1 MKKALSLILIFAL
14 SISLVA
20 CTSENADLYSA
31 FNKMQ
36 DIKTVETKMDMNFEL
51 QAEGLGEMEAM
62 IFNMVA
68 EVVNGMEFSM
78 EGKSVGNEDN
88 TAAKAE
94 VEMDMKVMGMEIPLK
109 VWLDVDLETSEM
121 EYVIDMPSK
130 EVLDMMGLNSSPE
143 IAKLFVGK
151 KYITYDLLEMMKMME
166 VQADTEVEE
175 VEEIDFEEIIAFQ
188 EEFQPK
194 MIEFMEKIQD
204 GFEFDLEIVKLKET
218 KKVDGKQ
225 TKIYELNLNDESFKK
240 VTRKMVNYILQE
252 EEARAFA
259 VEFLDGYFKLMQK
272 TGSMQGI
279 SQQELK
285 GMQEFIANMNENID
299 ELAEE
304 INKEFNSFM
313 DKIKD
318 VQIIG
323 DDGIKITYTVSDGY
337 IVEEDGEM
345 NFTIDLDQIAKLMEE
360 DTENEMDSLGMKGKI
375 NFKIGF
381 NSKNKNINNQ
391 DIKVIMPKTTK
402 ANSVDINR
410 IMEVQ
415 MQELEKQM
423 EMFEEVE
430 VELEELEE
438 VEALEALEEL
448 EEELEEIEE
457 IE

>member
-438 VEALEALEEL
+438 LEEVEALEALEEL
-448 EEELEEIEE
+448 EEELEEIE
-457 IE
+457 